1 MVVHLV
7 FEREEFLTAEK
18 LPLHGDDPFQAVA
31 GRAAEEQQRR
41 KVFVLQE
48 QFEGVFDIGK
58 VVEVEA
64 DQAGMAKQVAIVP
77 RGEDAREGAVVEGSF
92 VVDGVRLA

>member
-31 GRAAEEQQRR
+31 RRAAEEQQRR

-48 QFEGVFDIGK
+48 QLEGVFDIGK

-77 RGEDAREGAVVEGSF
+77 RGEDAREGAVVEGVLF
-92 VVDGVRLA
+92 IDG